1 MEVAAGLDDEPDE
14 LDDALELEV
23 ELVPDELEPDELEPD
38 ELEPDEPELE
48 ADLLE
53 LSEER
58 ESVR

>member
-1 MEVAAGLDDEPDE
+1 VLLDFEDESEELDDVLDDELLVVELELDE
-14 LDDALELEV
+14 L
-23 ELVPDELEPDELEPD
+23 
-38 ELEPDEPELE
+38 ELE

>member
-1 MEVAAGLDDEPDE
+1 MLLDFEDDSEELDEVPVGELLVVELELDE
-14 LDDALELEV
+14 L
-23 ELVPDELEPDELEPD
+23 
-38 ELEPDEPELE
+38 ELE

>member
-1 MEVAAGLDDEPDE
+1 MLLDFEDESEELDDVLDDELLVVELELDE
-14 LDDALELEV
+14 L
-23 ELVPDELEPDELEPD
+23 
-38 ELEPDEPELE
+38 ELE